1 MDSPRER
8 RIIIVLF
15 MMVTLGQFGVDLY
28 LPSMPHIATSLDSS
42 ISSIKLTIPIYLL
55 GFGISQLFYGPI
67 SDSLGRKPILHFGL
81 ALFLISSFGA
91 LFSTNALMLIIFRAF
106 QGLGIG
112 AAIVNVRAVMRD
124 AFHGKQMAK
133 VSAWIVMVWSVTP
146 IIAPVLGGYIQSYLG
161 WRANFSAM
169 LFYGAVVWILIS
181 LLLPETL
188 DRDHRKP
195 VDVLSVLK
203 TYKKI
208 LTDKVFLSFSVMSGL
223 CYGYFISYATA
234 SPFLFQTQLG
244 LSPIEYGWTI
254 LAIAFGTAI
263 GSIICSRLVSYV
275 RITHV
280 ILAGSSLMLA
290 STCILFFLS
299 LAGVFNVFSLLIP
312 PLFATLGGGM
322 MLPNC
327 TTGAMTHYKK
337 HAGIAGAS
345 LGFVQMFISF
355 VFSMIISNLSTKN
368 AFPLSV
374 ELLIISVL
382 MFMLFVF
389 YVQPHFQEELEES
402 PQQLD
407 PLIVGRDRLSI
418 PKAITNDSN

>member
-1 MDSPRER
+1 MDFSPQKKQ
-8 RIIIVLF
+8 IVIVVF

-28 LPSMPHIATSLDSS
+28 LPSMPHIATSLHSS
-42 ISSIKLTIPIYLL
+42 ISSIKLTIPLYLL
-55 GFGISQLFYGPI
+55 GFGVSQLFYGPI
-67 SDSLGRKPILHFGL
+67 SDSIGRKPILHFGL
-81 ALFLISSFGA
+81 VLFLISSLGA
-91 LFSTNALMLIIFRAF
+91 LFSTNALILIIFRTF

-133 VSAWIVMVWSVTP
+133 VSAWIAMVWSMTP
-146 IIAPVLGGYIQSYLG
+146 VVAPVLGGYIQRYLG
-161 WRANFSAM
+161 WRVNFSVM
-169 LFYGAVVWILIS
+169 FFYAAVVWIFIF

-188 DRDHRKP
+188 DREHRKP
-195 VDVLSVLK
+195 VHVHSVLK

-208 LTDKVFLSFSVMSGL
+208 FTDKVFLSFSVMSGL
-223 CYGYFISYATA
+223 CYGYFVSYVTA

-244 LSPIEYGWTI
+244 LTPVQYGWAI

-263 GSIICSRLVSYV
+263 GSIICSRIVSYV

-280 ILAGSSLMLA
+280 ILVGSSLMVA

-299 LAGVFNVFSLLIP
+299 LAGVFNIFSLLIP

-337 HAGIAGAS
+337 NAGIAGAA

-355 VFSMIISNLSTKN
+355 VFSMIISHLPTKN

-382 MFMLFVF
+382 MFFLFLF
-389 YVQPHFQEELEES
+389 YVQPHFQEELEEA
-402 PQQLD
+402 PQHTK
-407 PLIVGRDRLSI
+407 S
-418 PKAITNDSN
+418 